1 MLAFVLLVP
10 LFFQAPPAQAA
21 NPALVEAQTLI
32 DQGDLSG
39 AETQVRAYV
48 AGHPDDAQTHYL
60 LAYILFRR
68 SDPKASLAEYAEAAK
83 HSPPGALDLAAMGSD
98 YFLLEDYPSADKA
111 LAESVRADPGN
122 ASAWYYLGRTR
133 YNEKRFADSAE
144 ALHTSLK
151 LTPGNARALDYL
163 GLSYEG
169 LGKIEDALSAYQA
182 ALATGTKEPGPYLDL
197 GTLLT
202 QNNRPAEGV
211 PHLEAAL
218 RISPQ
223 DPQAHREL
231 GKAYLLLN
239 RLPEAR
245 AELEKASELSPEN
258 APVHFLLAQ
267 VCRKLGLADK
277 AQQEAS
283 RYAALTGA
291 HSAPDTPLA
300 EARSLLDAGKPGDA
314 ERVVRAY
321 LAEHKNSADGHYLLG
336 YVLFKEQR
344 AKDSLAEYTEAARY
358 RTPRP
363 ADLEVVASDY
373 VLLKDYPDADKWYT
387 KAVEWNPEDAL
398 GWYYLGRTK
407 YNENRFDEAV
417 AAFERCLKLQPK
429 DVKAE
434 DNLGLAYEG
443 LNRTEEAMAAYR
455 QAIEWQASE
464 TQKNAGPYLDLGS
477 LLVET
482 GKATEGLPHLRQA
495 LAISPGDFRVHRQ
508 LGKAYTRLNDLEK
521 ARAELE
527 KAIELAPDNA
537 PIHSMLAQV
546 YRRLGLTEKAKLENE
561 RYAKLTS
568 GNSSSEN

>member
-10 LFFQAPPAQAA
+10 LFFQFPPAPP
-21 NPALVEAQTLI
+21 LVEAQTLI

-48 AGHPDDAQTHYL
+48 AGHADDSRAHYL

-68 SDPKASLAEYAEAAK
+68 SEPKASLAEYSEAAK
-83 HSPPGALDLAAMGSD
+83 YSPPGALDLAAMGGD

-111 LAESVRADPGN
+111 LAESVRVAPGN

-133 YNEKRFADSAE
+133 YNEKHFSEAVE
-144 ALHTSLK
+144 ALRTSLK
-151 LTPGNARALDYL
+151 LEPGNARASDYL
-163 GLSYEG
+163 GLAYQG

-182 ALATGTKEPGPYLDL
+182 ALETGTKEPGPYLDL

-202 QNNRPAEGV
+202 ENNRPAEGV

-223 DPQAHREL
+223 EPQAHREL
-231 GKAYLLLN
+231 GKAYMLLN

-245 AELEKASELSPEN
+245 AELEKASGLSPEN

-267 VCRKLGLADK
+267 TYRKLGLADK
-277 AQQEAS
+277 AQQETS
-283 RYAALTGA
+283 RYVALTGA

-300 EARSLLDAGKPGDA
+300 EARALLDAGKPADA
-314 ERVVRAY
+314 ERLVRAY

-407 YNENRFDEAV
+407 YNENRFDEAL

-482 GKATEGLPHLRQA
+482 GKAAEGLPYLRQA
-495 LAISPGDFRVHRQ
+495 LAISPADFRVHRQ
-508 LGKAYTRLNDLEK
+508 LGKAYTRLNDLEN

-546 YRRLGLTEKAKLENE
+546 YRRLGFTEKAKLENE

-568 GNSSSEN
+568 GNSSSDN